1 MVAEIKR
8 DVTCFDHIAHVGAS
22 DKTIINYKLY
32 ISICLAHLRHSSF
45 LNRDSSS
52 SNGFFPCNFHVASI
66 EAMYW

>member
-32 ISICLAHLRHSSF
+32 III
-45 LNRDSSS
+45 
-52 SNGFFPCNFHVASI
+52 V
-66 EAMYW
+66 